1 MPYPLASLTKRGI
14 RADVAYIL
22 GDNWPFTTTTGGSST
37 TAIISSLIGVPIA
50 AIQNKYLLLESGTS
64 DSEYRIASQ
73 FAPLTG
79 TITTRRAFTNTV
91 AISVSGHIHEFSPHL
106 YTLGINEA
114 IRVAYPAL
122 YRPILFHQFTRY
134 ANQRALPL
142 PRDMDRILT
151 IEEDKSISARVQ
163 DFFDRTASTTD
174 PGTNW
179 TAITG
184 TWGITSESLYCPS
197 DTDGD
202 FIKASTNY
210 YLQDGVI
217 EFRVRGDTTNTA
229 SRTLLL
235 AFRVNDDYT
244 EALGVRLLND
254 TVDLRKLEGGS
265 WTSLSTGTVTTTED
279 VDYVVRVQ
287 FEGSWVSVWVND
299 RQYILFELVGTNLK
313 YLGYDENPGTY
324 GNFGFRLEKTGS
336 PSLTVTST
344 RVSHIFAHA
353 LVGTSERG
361 DWALSMGGRS
371 IEMRRNHRGRDL
383 TVGKMLWMR
392 GLAELSQVAADTTF
406 EALTTDGTATVEML
420 TTDPAYEVLTQW
432 AAYEVLNAATQMA
445 FTSDPAKR
453 QEYQQLAQ
461 NQLQRAQVIRR
472 RNAMRYPARM
482 WV

>member
-1 MPYPLASLTKRGI
+1 MPYPLASLTKRAI
-14 RADVAYIL
+14 RADVAYQL
-22 GDNWPFTTTTGGSST
+22 GDNWPFTTTSGGSST

-50 AIQNKYLLLESGTS
+50 AIQNKYLLLESGSS
-64 DSEYRIASQ
+64 DSEYRIASI
-73 FAPLTG
+73 FAPATG
-79 TITTRRAFTNTV
+79 TITTRRAFSNTV
-91 AISVSGHIHEFSPHL
+91 ATSVSGHLHEFSPHL
-106 YTLGINEA
+106 YTLGINAA
-114 IRVAYPAL
+114 ITMAYPAI

-134 ANQRALPL
+134 ANQRALSL
-142 PRDMDRILT
+142 PRDMERIFS

-163 DFFDRTASTTD
+163 DFFDRTATTSD

-179 TAITG
+179 TATTG
-184 TWGITSESLYCPS
+184 TWGITSESLYCSS

-202 FIKASTNY
+202 LIKASTDY

-235 AFRVNDDYT
+235 VFRENDDYT

-324 GNFGFRLEKTGS
+324 GNFGFRLEKTGA
-336 PSLTVTST
+336 PSLTLTST

-353 LVGTSERG
+353 LVGTYERG
-361 DWALSMGGRS
+361 DWKLSMGGRG
-371 IEMRRNHRGRDL
+371 IEMRRDHRGRDL
-383 TVGKMLWMR
+383 TAGKMLWMR
-392 GLAELSQVAADTTF
+392 GLAELSQLAADTTF
-406 EALTTDGTATVEML
+406 EALTTDSTATVEL
-420 TTDPAYEVLTQW
+420 QNTDPAYNVLIQW
-432 AAYEVLNAATQMA
+432 AAYEVLSAAGQQA

-453 QEYQQLAQ
+453 QEYIQLAQ
-461 NQLQRAQVIRR
+461 RQLAIATAARKQK
-472 RNAMRYPARM
+472 AMRYPARM